1 EAVVFPCMSFEF
13 PLLRHGFRVP
23 AGGLGRSVRRG
34 TARRR
39 PVASVMGLLEE
50 RETAA
55 RVRVEE
61 LRAEADRVLAE
72 LGEAQAVLERRVI
85 ARGELAEALAA
96 PGMVIEEPVVDPR
109 DTTSKAPAAKGGAPV
124 AGSIV
129 PLRRREGATAEVL
142 APDYRRIVELL
153 EAELP
158 VGGAGL
164 MAKELTARLGLELVP
179 AKIEGV
185 RSKAKRLV
193 ERDWLILGLSGR
205 FMPRASAPD
214 VAS

>member
-1 EAVVFPCMSFEF
+1 
-13 PLLRHGFRVP
+13 
-23 AGGLGRSVRRG
+23 
-34 TARRR
+34 
-39 PVASVMGLLEE
+39 MGLLEE

-61 LRAEADRVLAE
+61 LQAEADRVLAE
-72 LGEAQAVLERRVI
+72 LGEAEAVLERRVI

-109 DTTSKAPAAKGGAPV
+109 DTMPKAPKAPEAKGRAPV

-129 PLRRREGATAEVL
+129 PRRRERATAQVL

-158 VGGAGL
+158 VGGEGL

-193 ERDWLILGLSGR
+193 ERDWLTLAPSGR

-214 VAS
+214 AAS